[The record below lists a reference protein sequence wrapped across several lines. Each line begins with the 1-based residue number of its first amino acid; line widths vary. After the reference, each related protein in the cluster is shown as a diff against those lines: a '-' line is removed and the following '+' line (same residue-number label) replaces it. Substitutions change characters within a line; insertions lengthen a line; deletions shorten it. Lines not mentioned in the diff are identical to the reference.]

1 MEATCKNSA
10 VLSSY
15 YLISLGALRI
25 NALFPP
31 AVTCNLLFLLVPPQ
45 TPAPSRTSSFYES
58 KADEVA
64 PAKKAKPAIPQGNS
78 QLLWALCP
86 SPLSGPC
93 RPAEVVEGIGL
104 CCEGRCGA
112 WDGNR
117 PEDALSL
124 PCGLSWCL
132 GPTLHLDYLGNLTLH
147 RLLFPFPLPSVDV
160 CELGRGLQRKHGY
173 RNTRR
178 WEGLPDS
185 TPKWKAGAWSS
196 GRQSKLPTH
205 PIILGLLQRYS
216 FPASLL

>member
-1 MEATCKNSA
+1 MPFFLQLLPVTYSFS
-10 VLSSY
+10 LSH
-15 YLISLGALRI
+15 LR
-25 NALFPP
+25 LQPP
-31 AVTCNLLFLLVPPQ
+31 AGLRLFMSPRLMKWHLQRRPSLLYHKVTPSCFGPSVPLPFLGPVGQ
-45 TPAPSRTSSFYES
+45 QKWW
-58 KADEVA
+58 KALGFAV
-64 PAKKAKPAIPQGNS
+64 
-78 QLLWALCP
+78 
-86 SPLSGPC
+86 
-93 RPAEVVEGIGL
+93 
-104 CCEGRCGA
+104 EGRCGA